1 MEQKQPTVSTDCS
14 KYLAFVAS
22 LDKQEEIS
30 PQERLEMCLSR
41 LENPYLFQC
50 DGILV
55 QVMYNENSANLNNR
69 LINYFSALK
78 RDNILL

>member
-1 MEQKQPTVSTDCS
+1 MEQKKTTVSTDCS

-30 PQERLEMCLSR
+30 PQERIEMCLSK
-41 LENPYLFQC
+41 LKNPYLFQC

-55 QVMYNENSANLNNR
+55 RVMYNENSDDLNNR
-69 LINYFSALK
+69 LIHYFSNLK
-78 RDNILL
+78 KG